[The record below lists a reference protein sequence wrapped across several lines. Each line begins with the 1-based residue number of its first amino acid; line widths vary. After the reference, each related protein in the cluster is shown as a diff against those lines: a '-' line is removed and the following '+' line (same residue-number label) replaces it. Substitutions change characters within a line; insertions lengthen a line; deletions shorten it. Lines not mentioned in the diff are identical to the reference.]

1 MSTVVGSAEQTDT
14 ALAGPIE
21 FLVVE
26 FPSGHRTGENLP
38 LLVDLVDR
46 GIIRLLDLIFLR
58 RDTDGSVSVIELADL
73 DGDGDLDL
81 AVFDGASSGV
91 VGADDVAEAGS
102 VLEPG
107 SSAAVVVYENLWAV
121 PLATALHRSGARLVA
136 GGMIPHD
143 TMIDALEAADTAARN
158 TT

>member
-14 ALAGPIE
+14 ALAGPIG
-21 FLVVE
+21 FLIVE